1 MTEAL
6 LSGNGQR
13 LVQSKSRSVA
23 LLGYRSQLTNPS
35 MRCGPQPMCKCSG
48 SSFDNFGLTAIP
60 LGGSEDNT
68 RAGIFGIL
76 LHPFEIVSKRLH
88 LVINLVTH
96 DAGMRPAFHPG
107 PFDLAVEIHIAAI
120 LLGRQIKVRLLQLG
134 KDFPLEQYATEAGV
148 IHPERLG

>member
-1 MTEAL
+1 MIEAL
-6 LSGNGQR
+6 ESGNGQR
-13 LVQSKSRSVA
+13 FVQSKSRSVA

-68 RAGIFGIL
+68 RADILGVL
-76 LHPFEIVSKRLH
+76 LHPFEVVRKLLD
-88 LVINLVTH
+88 LVVNLIAH
-96 DAGMRPAFHPG
+96 DAGMRPAFHAR
-107 PFDLAVEIHIAAI
+107 PFDFAIEIHIAAI

-134 KDFPLEQYATEAGV
+134 KDFPLEQYATDAGV